1 MLGLKH
7 WAISSLTEDQT
18 HVPCIIRR
26 ILNQWTTGEVCEF
39 LKSRTVVS

>member
-26 ILNQWTTGEVCEF
+26 ILNQWTTGEIPRSYT
-39 LKSRTVVS
+39 LKEIV